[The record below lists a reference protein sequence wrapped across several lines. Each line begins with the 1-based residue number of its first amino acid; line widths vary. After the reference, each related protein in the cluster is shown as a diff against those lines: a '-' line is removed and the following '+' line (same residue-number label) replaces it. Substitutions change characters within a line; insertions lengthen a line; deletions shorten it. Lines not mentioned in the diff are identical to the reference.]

1 MQEKKIRGMKR
12 RTNTMIKRIEEHT
25 KTFPSTFQ
33 TLHVQEVIHDEGEC
47 YKKEIWFIGELA

>member
-1 MQEKKIRGMKR
+1 MHEKKIRGMKR
-12 RTNTMIKRIEEHT
+12 KTNAMIKRIEEHT

-47 YKKEIWFIGELA
+47 YEKEI